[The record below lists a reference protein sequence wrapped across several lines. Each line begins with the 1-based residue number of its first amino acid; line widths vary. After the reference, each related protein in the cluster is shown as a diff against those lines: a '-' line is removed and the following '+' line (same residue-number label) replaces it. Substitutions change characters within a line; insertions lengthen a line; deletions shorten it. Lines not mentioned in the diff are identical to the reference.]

1 MQSKEYVL
9 FTKVLRDDVQLTDQR
24 NQEEGTFYLDPSLT
38 TNMVA
43 TFHINGGNQGS
54 AAGETLPDIESP
66 TGEMIGMNSE
76 HCSVDKTL
84 GIVQYRFQKA
94 KVEHL

>member
-1 MQSKEYVL
+1 MVIL
-9 FTKVLRDDVQLTDQR
+9 FTKILRDDVQLTDQR

-38 TNMVA
+38 TYTVV

-54 AAGETLPDIESP
+54 AAEETLPDITLELP
-66 TGEMIGMNSE
+66 TGEMIGMDSE
-76 HCSVDKTL
+76 HCYVDESL
-84 GIVQYRFQKA
+84 GIIQYQFQKA